1 MLALIASTSQMCVP
15 PPPPEEPTLSEEEMR
30 RRERECLIAL
40 SNAWEYYKN
49 NEFESSLRNYRKLV
63 NLGCGE
69 ENAKEVYLY
78 FGRAYLEVSKLDSAI
93 WAFKQ
98 GLRYLPDDANL
109 LETLAYALGRADN
122 TEEQTYYLVR
132 LVEVDSTRTEAFENL
147 VDLLWQQEQYNEL
160 IHYLQSWL
168 EVEPNSARAQT
179 DLIRA
184 YDMAGRDP
192 LDYMEQR
199 CRDNPDKP
207 QWCLDFAQK
216 LIENGDY
223 LRAYRELEGVIQRS
237 PTTRG
242 AYNLLAET
250 ALDNG
255 DVDRAISA
263 LERLFQLDRTNGEPA
278 LELTRAHL
286 RKGDYPQALQWAETA
301 LSVAT
306 NEGEA
311 LYIRAE
317 VYAAAAEECVSGHES
332 GVPNFYDK
340 LVYQMAYE
348 DYKAAVDKGYRRAA
362 QRADFLEKNLIP
374 TKGDWFLQ
382 DPNKRIFSTQG
393 DCYNWIERTVRKP

>member
-1 MLALIASTSQMCVP
+1 VD
-15 PPPPEEPTLSEEEMR
+15 EEPTLSEEELR
-30 RRERECLIAL
+30 RRERDCLIAL

-78 FGRAYLEVSKLDSAI
+78 FGRAYLEVGKLDSAI

-109 LETLAYALGRADN
+109 LETLAYGLGRANN
-122 TEEQTYYLVR
+122 TEEQTYYLTR
-132 LVEVDSTRTEAFENL
+132 LIEVDSTRTEAFENL

-168 EVEPNSARAQT
+168 EVEPNSSRAQT

-207 QWCLDFAQK
+207 QWCLDFAGK

-223 LRAYRELEGVIQRS
+223 IRAYRELEGVIQRS
-237 PTTRG
+237 PMTRS
-242 AYNLLAET
+242 AYQLLAGA
-250 ALDNG
+250 ALDNA
-255 DVDRAISA
+255 DIDRAISA
-263 LERLFQLDRTNGEPA
+263 FERLFQLDRTNSTPA
-278 LELTRAHL
+278 LELTRAYL
-286 RKGDYPQALQWAETA
+286 RKGEFQQALEWAETG
-301 LSVAT
+301 LRVAT
-306 NEGEA
+306 NAGEA
-311 LYIRAE
+311 LYVRAE
-317 VYAAAAEECVSGHES
+317 VYFDAAELCVNNHES
-332 GVPNFYDK
+332 GVANFHDK

-348 DYKAAVDKGYRRAA
+348 DYKAAVDKGYRRAMT
-362 QRADFLEKNLIP
+362 RADFLEKNLIH

-382 DPNKRIFSTQG
+382 DPNKQIFNPEG
-393 DCYNWIERTVRKP
+393 ACYTWIERTVRRP

>member
-1 MLALIASTSQMCVP
+1 MCVP
-15 PPPPEEPTLSEEEMR
+15 PPSVDEEPTLSEAELK
-30 RRERECLIAL
+30 RRERDCLIAL

-78 FGRAYLEVSKLDSAI
+78 FGRAYLEVGKLDSAI

-109 LETLAYALGRADN
+109 LETLAYALGRAN
-122 TEEQTYYLVR
+122 NSEEQTYYLVR

-147 VDLLWQQEQYNEL
+147 ADLLWQQEQYNEL
-160 IHYLQSWL
+160 IHYLQLWL
-168 EVEPNSARAQT
+168 DVEPNSSRAQT

-207 QWCLDFAQK
+207 QWCLDFAGK
-216 LIENGDY
+216 LIEKGDY
-223 LRAYRELEGVIQRS
+223 IRAYRELEGVIQRS
-237 PTTRG
+237 PTTRS
-242 AYNLLAET
+242 AYQLLAEA
-250 ALDNG
+250 ALDNA
-255 DVDRAISA
+255 DIDRAISA
-263 LERLFQLDRTNGEPA
+263 LERLYQLDRTNGAPT
-278 LELTRAHL
+278 LELTRAYL
-286 RKGDYPQALQWAETA
+286 RKREFPQALEWAETA
-301 LSVAT
+301 LRVAT

-311 LYIRAE
+311 LYVRAE
-317 VYAAAAEECVSGHES
+317 VYADAAEECVNNREN
-332 GVPNFYDK
+332 GVPIFHDK
-340 LVYQMAYE
+340 MVYQMAFE
-348 DYKAAVDKGYRRAA
+348 DYKAAVDKGYRRAMTK
-362 QRADFLEKNLIP
+362 ADFLEKNLIP

-382 DPNKRIFSTQG
+382 DPNKQIFKPEG
-393 DCYNWIERTVRKP
+393 ACYTWIERTVRRP